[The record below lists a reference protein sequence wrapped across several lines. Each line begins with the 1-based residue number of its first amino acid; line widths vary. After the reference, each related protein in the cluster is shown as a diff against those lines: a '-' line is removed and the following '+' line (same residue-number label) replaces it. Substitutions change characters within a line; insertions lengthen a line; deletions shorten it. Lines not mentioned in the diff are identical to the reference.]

1 MTALVTFSQDFQYLH
16 LVTTDRFAFSL
27 TVRLVT
33 SAIIVHRSGLC
44 QVSSGSNIHSN
55 PAPDHRGLEQPLAL
69 LDAIESLQS
78 LFQGRR
84 GAENAPIT

>member
-1 MTALVTFSQDFQYLH
+1 MTALVTFAQDFQHLH
-16 LVTTDRFAFSL
+16 LVTPDRFAFSL

-33 SAIIVHRSGLC
+33 STIIVHYTGLC
-44 QVSSGSNIHSN
+44 QVSSGSSIHSN
-55 PAPDHRGLEQPLAL
+55 PIPNHRGLERPLAL